1 MATNRTAR
9 PSDVSAQC
17 DKLAVTTVV
26 DHPEADSIAATVCD
40 VLDSVAVAAG
50 FARGQRHS
58 ERDRASVIFCAD
70 PVTLAPRLRVLID
83 DASHGPDGPRC
94 IDLTVEVRRSSQH
107 GWVVTRADL
116 EGDTVPLS
124 NHGLTDA
131 LAAIAVW
138 LEGQAVPA

>member
-1 MATNRTAR
+1 M
-9 PSDVSAQC
+9 
-17 DKLAVTTVV
+17 TVV

-40 VLDSVAVAAG
+40 VLDTVAVAAG

-70 PVTLAPRLRVLID
+70 PATLAPRLRARID
-83 DASHGPDGPRC
+83 DSTHGPDGPRC
-94 IDLTVEVRRSSQH
+94 IDLTVEARRSSH
-107 GWVVTRADL
+107 DGWVVTRADL

-124 NHGLTDA
+124 NHGLTAA

-138 LEGQAVPA
+138 LDDQLASA